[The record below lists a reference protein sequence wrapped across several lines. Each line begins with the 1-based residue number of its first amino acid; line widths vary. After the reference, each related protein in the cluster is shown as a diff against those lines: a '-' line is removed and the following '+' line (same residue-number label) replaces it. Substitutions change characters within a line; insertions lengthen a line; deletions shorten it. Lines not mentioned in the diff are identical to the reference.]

1 MTPAQ
6 IVLYDDVSKHGVTLW
21 DGRVLIL
28 AHVRELLEQNAD
40 KVRRLCP
47 DLPMGIY
54 SAGLKSRHTREPVIV
69 AGIQSV
75 YDKADALGR
84 FEGMDFSATP

>member
-1 MTPAQ
+1 
-6 IVLYDDVSKHGVTLW
+6 
-21 DGRVLIL
+21 
-28 AHVRELLEQNAD
+28 
-40 KVRRLCP
+40 
-47 DLPMGIY
+47 MGIY

-84 FEGMDFSATP
+84 FDLVIIDEAHLIAP